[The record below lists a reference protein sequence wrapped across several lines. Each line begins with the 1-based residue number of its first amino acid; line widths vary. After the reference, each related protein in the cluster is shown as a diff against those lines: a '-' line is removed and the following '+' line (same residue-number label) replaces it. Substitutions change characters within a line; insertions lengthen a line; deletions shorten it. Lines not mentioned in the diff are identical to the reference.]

1 MKGPIV
7 SAAAVAALAI
17 LSQSTQAHVATID
30 GSYDSCSYDTPCL
43 TFHNTSNFDFTNA
56 QMELKGYQ
64 GLNNGLDEI
73 IPLPDILAN
82 SDTNVIWDQNFIQ
95 PGVLFAQDY
104 DDEYGGT
111 GGVCPPGAISAFYCA
126 LVGNFSVTFTAMWN
140 GNSIFSQF
148 SPHVNASG
156 GFVAWEGLNSIG
168 QSEDPCCDVHNGTV
182 NGTLA
187 FIDVGIPDPGFNPNG
202 VPEPATLSLLGL
214 GLVALGLGRRRKIG

>member
-82 SDTNVIWDQNFIQ
+82 LDTNVIWDQNFIQ

-126 LVGNFSVTFTAMWN
+126 LRRKLQRHVHGDVERQLDLFAVQPARQRVGR
-140 GNSIFSQF
+140 
-148 SPHVNASG
+148 
-156 GFVAWEGLNSIG
+156 LR
-168 QSEDPCCDVHNGTV
+168 
-182 NGTLA
+182 
-187 FIDVGIPDPGFNPNG
+187 
-202 VPEPATLSLLGL
+202 
-214 GLVALGLGRRRKIG
+214 GLGRVEQHRAVRGPVLRCP